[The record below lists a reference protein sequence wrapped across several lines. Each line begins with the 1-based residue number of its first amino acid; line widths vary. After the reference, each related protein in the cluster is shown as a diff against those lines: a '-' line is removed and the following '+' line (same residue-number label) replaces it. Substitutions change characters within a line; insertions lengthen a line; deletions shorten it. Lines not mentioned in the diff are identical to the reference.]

1 MTTCR
6 VYVILFQGTSGPRP
20 AYAGNGGQGK
30 SGPRGPPVGSNI
42 TPQQTNIGGN
52 SIYRG
57 GTWGGGANPYPSL
70 RYATPMGP
78 TNATSYSAGYTHQPS
93 VSSKFTWPGT
103 VLRQFLVNQRYSIS
117 TVQTHEYVELYYNDL
132 PLYDTSSITLFIQSY
147 QLIPHK
153 ARVFLAC
160 LVRHT

>member
-1 MTTCR
+1 MRQTTHHPVPRLRVSGAVPPSLPLDAHSNSFTFYLYYYGIVTTCR

-93 VSSKFTWPGT
+93 VSS
-103 VLRQFLVNQRYSIS
+103 
-117 TVQTHEYVELYYNDL
+117 
-132 PLYDTSSITLFIQSY
+132 
-147 QLIPHK
+147 
-153 ARVFLAC
+153 
-160 LVRHT
+160 

>member
-1 MTTCR
+1 MSGAIPPSLPLDVHRDSFTFYLYHCGIVTTCR

-93 VSSKFTWPGT
+93 VSSKFT
-103 VLRQFLVNQRYSIS
+103 
-117 TVQTHEYVELYYNDL
+117 
-132 PLYDTSSITLFIQSY
+132 
-147 QLIPHK
+147 
-153 ARVFLAC
+153 
-160 LVRHT
+160 